1 MLFASRLR
9 SSSVISAALS
19 QLENDIQNKTRMA
32 NMIDRLREMQIDFM
46 QADPNSLVELSFM
59 CGRIAKIGLNARQK
73 EVVHRTVE
81 TVSFSLDL
89 SSMAASETAR
99 FFWAC
104 ATVGVNPLVPDTL
117 SNHLGG
123 QRISTRDLC
132 TLIWGLS
139 KWASSRDQVKLD
151 LFNAL
156 VNRVNDGHNFSDADI
171 ASISR
176 AIALV
181 NCR

>member
-1 MLFASRLR
+1 MLFVGRSRLC
-9 SSSVISAALS
+9 STISATLS
-19 QLENDIQNKTRMA
+19 QLERDIQNRA
-32 NMIDRLREMQIDFM
+32 RIAHMIDRLREMRIDYM

-59 CGRIAKIGLNARQK
+59 CGRLAKIGPNAREK
-73 EVVHRTVE
+73 EVLNKTVE

-89 SSMAASETAR
+89 CSMAASEIAR

-104 ATVGVNPLVPDTL
+104 ATVGVIPLVPDTL

-139 KWASSRDQVKLD
+139 KWASSRDQVTLD
-151 LFNAL
+151 LFNEL
-156 VNRVNDGHNFSDADI
+156 VIRVNEDHNFSDADI
-171 ASISR
+171 AAISR